1 MMIEHEQQ
9 PPPPLPESSSFERF
23 ESSKIPPLTILIIIR
38 IDKYKLSKNSE
49 FVKF

>member
-1 MMIEHEQQ
+1 MMIENEQQ

-23 ESSKIPPLTILIIIR
+23 ESSKIPPLIIIR
-38 IDKYKLSKNSE
+38 IDNYKLSKNSE